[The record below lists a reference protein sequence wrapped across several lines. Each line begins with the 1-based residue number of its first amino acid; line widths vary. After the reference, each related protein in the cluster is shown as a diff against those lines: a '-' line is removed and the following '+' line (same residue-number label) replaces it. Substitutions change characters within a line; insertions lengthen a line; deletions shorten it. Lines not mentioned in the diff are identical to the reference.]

1 MSDNY
6 SGGWVKN
13 SDYPPCPSK
22 SSCFLEDCCVIGEDE
37 VCSQRM
43 VSVAFTEWNKQQGY
57 KGITPITLGKRIA
70 ELLAT
75 IEIIRGSD
83 AEGNTVDMATGGDIR
98 PAQLLKLL
106 MLAPMDPDQVDE
118 YVHITK
124 ARDESKEGI
133 VYKDLVILNKEETKD
148 LLNLNDRT

>member
-1 MSDNY
+1 MKKTETLY
-6 SGGWVKN
+6 SYLYKKSNKMWAVKYKFHKKDAYKN
-13 SDYPPCPSK
+13 TSLGTRNKREAESLAEAQFFNADPS
-22 SSCFLEDCCVIGEDE
+22 
-37 VCSQRM
+37 
-43 VSVAFTEWNKQQGY
+43 
-57 KGITPITLGKRIA
+57 A

-75 IEIIRGSD
+75 IEIMRESD
-83 AEGNTVDMATGGDIR
+83 TEGNKVDMATGGEIR

-106 MLAPMDPDQVDE
+106 MMAPMDPDQVDE